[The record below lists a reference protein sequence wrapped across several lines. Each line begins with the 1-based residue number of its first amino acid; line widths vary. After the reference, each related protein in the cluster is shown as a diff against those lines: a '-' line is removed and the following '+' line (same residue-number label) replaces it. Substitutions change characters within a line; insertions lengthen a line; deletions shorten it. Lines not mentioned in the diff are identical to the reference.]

1 MVASLIVVTA
11 LNATPPGDAALYG
24 RLRRK
29 EGAQKRCFAAAVGA
43 DDSHLIPPLDI
54 EFRTGK
60 KDAFPLSAANRNG
73 KPLNIQH
80 ILDRLGLKLQT
91 DLWGLQAAVGLF
103 NGLQP
108 FQHLLA
114 GLCHLGG
121 GSTHQITGHIVLQLG
136 ALRLLLLVQLLLAGI
151 LLLPLASVGGVVA
164 LVFPQGTVLQLPY
177 FVAEFIKEVAVV

>member
-1 MVASLIVVTA
+1 M
-11 LNATPPGDAALYG
+11 
-24 RLRRK
+24 
-29 EGAQKRCFAAAVGA
+29 
-43 DDSHLIPPLDI
+43 
-54 EFRTGK
+54 
-60 KDAFPLSAANRNG
+60 
-73 KPLNIQH
+73 
-80 ILDRLGLKLQT
+80 
-91 DLWGLQAAVGLF
+91 GLF

-177 FVAEFIKEVAVV
+177 FVAELIKKVAVVRNYQQRSLVAGQVILQPAQCGKVKMVGRLI